1 MVSYN
6 SSVLHQGIGERQML
20 NMKKIAQM
28 GAIILCGLMLT
39 ACGTKTG
46 KSPAKQEVSG
56 PMTKVGQYQRAE
68 EDYPQA
74 TLLAI
79 KHYNKTFNV
88 DGATIK
94 ITTGKLIQMD
104 ATTKRQRDEHETNFG
119 EHLGKKYY
127 VYQVEYVLTNTSDQ
141 KISEEGLE
149 VITPRGDQLTTNN
162 GAVDFGSG
170 ATIQAHAKKTDY
182 LQALVKKSDKNKMDK
197 FKIVSPEIIDNDG
210 ITVAEAQTLSLAK
223 SSN

>member
-1 MVSYN
+1 
-6 SSVLHQGIGERQML
+6 ML

-39 ACGTKTG
+39 ACGTKTS

-94 ITTGKLIQMD
+94 FTTGKLIQMD
-104 ATTKRQRDEHETNFG
+104 ATTKKQREDYESNFG
-119 EHLGKKYY
+119 ERLGKKFY
-127 VYQVEYVLTNTSDQ
+127 VYQIEYVLTNTMKQ
-141 KISEEGLE
+141 TIGENGMG
-149 VITPRGDQLTTNN
+149 VITPRGEQLTINN
-162 GAVDFGSG
+162 GAMDFG
-170 ATIQAHAKKTDY
+170 IEDNVQPEAKKSNY
-182 LQALVKKSDKNKMDK
+182 IQALVKKSDKDKMNK
-197 FKIVSPEIIDNDG
+197 FKIVSPTFYDANGDG
-210 ITVAEAQTLSLAK
+210 ITEEQTTLALTK
-223 SSN
+223 